1 MLAAGADVLLVGLLG
16 IAVYLLG
23 FEFSVVSLLPVA
35 STIVPNNP
43 AIGFGW
49 VLGAGA
55 LGRAAM
61 SLVSTR
67 VYEDH
72 GIRAAALLGPVLA
85 LVAIALI
92 LQHGRL
98 AGRDSSAAE

>member
-1 MLAAGADVLLVGLLG
+1 MLIGLVG
-16 IAVYLLG
+16 IAIYLLG

-35 STIVPNNP
+35 SAIVPNNP
-43 AIGFGW
+43 AVGFGW

-72 GIRAAALLGPVLA
+72 GIRFTALLGPILA
-85 LVAIALI
+85 LIAIALI

-98 AGRDSSAAE
+98 ASKKSSAAK